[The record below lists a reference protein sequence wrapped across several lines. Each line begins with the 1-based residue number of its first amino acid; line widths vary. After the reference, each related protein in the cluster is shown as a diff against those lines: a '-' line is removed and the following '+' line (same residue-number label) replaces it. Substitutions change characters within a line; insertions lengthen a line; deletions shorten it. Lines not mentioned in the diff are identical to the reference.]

1 MRQLTS
7 SSPAIARRP
16 GESGPSDRPDR
27 RAPALGLCANF
38 QRPSHRSARLFY
50 EMSLTKEKK
59 SELIGKYGRGDN
71 DTGSA
76 EVQVALLTERINE
89 LTEHLRTH
97 AKDHH
102 SRRGLL
108 MLVGKRRRMLRYLER
123 TDLERYRALV
133 KELGLRR

>member
-1 MRQLTS
+1 
-7 SSPAIARRP
+7 
-16 GESGPSDRPDR
+16 
-27 RAPALGLCANF
+27 
-38 QRPSHRSARLFY
+38 
-50 EMSLTKEKK
+50 MSLAKEKK
-59 SELIGKYGRGDN
+59 TELIGKYGRADG

-89 LTEHLRTH
+89 LTDHLRSH
-97 AKDHH
+97 VKDHH

-133 KELGLRR
+133 SELGLRR